1 MGSPRPLSIGT
12 SVQFARQLS
21 HLRNSIPK
29 LAARALLRAPAAI
42 LVLRERPTPK
52 SPRRRALRHPC
63 HHPFAYE
70 LLTSTS
76 VQGRRD
82 RVTVLDHRHGGVA
95 ERLKAAV
102 LKTAGPK
109 GLAGSNPASSANNF
123 AG

>member
-1 MGSPRPLSIGT
+1 MIRRPPRSTLFPYTTLFRS
-12 SVQFARQLS
+12 AY
-21 HLRNSIPK
+21 
-29 LAARALLRAPAAI
+29 AI
-42 LVLRERPTPK
+42 HACGAVRCERRSLPRPTPTSMPK
-52 SPRRRALRHPC
+52 PGMVTNASWCDAPRPC
-63 HHPFAYE
+63 EFRYE

-76 VQGRRD
+76 LQGRRD

-123 AG
+123 AD